1 MAIVAESFILDP
13 GYQGTLQQQLRQIV
27 VDGVLSGRFR
37 PGERLPSSRAL
48 ARHLGISRITVT
60 LAYTELVA
68 TDYLMAR
75 GRSGYFISEAAPR
88 PPSFERPA
96 ERAGRDG
103 GEPRVDWQR
112 ALGRRFSQSTAPVRP
127 ADWQRYPYPFIY
139 GQPDPELFDYQNW
152 RACALQALGQ
162 RDLEVLTSDAYE
174 RDDARL
180 VEYILRHIL
189 PRRGIW
195 ARPQEILLTLGG
207 QNALWLAAEVLL
219 NQRRMAVMENPCYP
233 GLRTILEQMR
243 CHSVFVDVDDD
254 GLPPERLP
262 RGTDVLFVTASHQ
275 CPTNATMPV
284 ARRRALLER
293 ATEQGFII
301 VEDDYEF
308 ELSPTRAPSPAL
320 KSLDETGA
328 VVYAGS
334 FSKSLFPGLRLG
346 YLVGDAAF
354 IEEARALRALVLR
367 HPPGH
372 LQRTAAYFL
381 SLGHYDAQVTRLSA
395 AYARR
400 REAMAGALA
409 AHGLD
414 THAPRFGA
422 SSAWLR
428 APAGTDIDALA
439 FRLRQRGVLIEP
451 GQGFFRRPE
460 EGRGTYR
467 LGFSSI
473 PTARIPPGIAL
484 LAEEMAV
491 EDAVPA

>member
-1 MAIVAESFILDP
+1 MAIAAESFLLDP
-13 GYQGTLQQQLRQIV
+13 EYQGTLQQQIRQIV

-60 LAYTELVA
+60 LAYADLVS
-68 TDYLMAR
+68 TDYLSAR
-75 GRSGYFISEAAPR
+75 GRSGYFISEAAPQ
-88 PPSFERPA
+88 PPTFERPA
-96 ERAGRDG
+96 ARPG
-103 GEPRVDWQR
+103 PRVDWQR
-112 ALGRRFSQSTAPVRP
+112 AIGRRVSQSTAPVRP

-139 GQPDPELFDYQNW
+139 GQPDPKLFDHQNW

-195 ARPQEILLTLGG
+195 ARPEEILLTLGG

-219 NQRRMAVMENPCYP
+219 NQRRTAVLENPCYP
-233 GLRTILEQMR
+233 ALRTIVDQMR
-243 CHSVFVDVDDD
+243 CHTSFVDVDREGLNPDD
-254 GLPPERLP
+254 VPAGA
-262 RGTDVLFVTASHQ
+262 DVLFVTASHQ
-275 CPTNATMPV
+275 CPTNVTMPV

-293 ATEQGFII
+293 AAEDGFII

-308 ELSPTRAPSPAL
+308 ELSPMRAPSPAL
-320 KSLDETGA
+320 KSLDEAGA

-346 YLVGDAAF
+346 YLVADAAF
-354 IEEARALRALVLR
+354 IEEARALRALILR

-381 SLGHYDAQVTRLSA
+381 SLGHYDAQMARLGT

-400 REAMAGALA
+400 REVMATALSE
-409 AHGLD
+409 HGLD
-414 THAPRFGA
+414 SHRPQFGA

-428 APAGTDIDALA
+428 APKGTDIVAA
-439 FRLRQRGVLIEP
+439 ATRLRQRGVLIEP
-451 GQGFFRRPE
+451 GHGFFRDSA
-460 EGRGTYR
+460 EGEDTYR

-473 PTARIPPGIAL
+473 PTARIPEGIAL
-484 LAEEMAV
+484 LAEEVA
-491 EDAVPA
+491 AAASVPA

>member
-1 MAIVAESFILDP
+1 MAIAAESFILDP
-13 GYQGTLQQQLRQIV
+13 GYQGTLQQQIRQIV

-60 LAYTELVA
+60 LAYADLVS
-68 TDYLMAR
+68 TDYLTAR

-88 PPSFERPA
+88 PPSFERPTA
-96 ERAGRDG
+96 RPG
-103 GEPRVDWQR
+103 PRVDWQR

-139 GQPDPELFDYQNW
+139 GQPDAKLFDHQNW
-152 RACALQALGQ
+152 RSCALQALGQ

-195 ARPQEILLTLGG
+195 ARPEEILLTLGG

-219 NQRRMAVMENPCYP
+219 NQRRTAVMENPCYP
-233 GLRTILEQMR
+233 ALRTIIDQMR
-243 CHSVFVDVDDD
+243 CHHVFLDVDGEGLNPDD
-254 GLPPERLP
+254 LPAE
-262 RGTDVLFVTASHQ
+262 TDVLFVTASHQ
-275 CPTNATMPV
+275 CPTNVTMPV
-284 ARRRALLER
+284 ARRRALLEK
-293 ATEQGFII
+293 AAQQGFII

-320 KSLDETGA
+320 KSLDEAGA

-346 YLVGDAAF
+346 YLVADAAF
-354 IEEARALRALVLR
+354 IEEARALRTLVLR

-381 SLGHYDAQVTRLSA
+381 SLGHYDAQIARLGA

-400 REAMAGALA
+400 REAMATALA
-409 AHGLD
+409 TYGLD
-414 THAPRFGA
+414 AHMPRYGA

-428 APAGTDIDALA
+428 APAGTDIEAVA
-439 FRLRQRGVLIEP
+439 ARLRPRGVLIEP
-451 GQGFFRRPE
+451 GHGFFRDAS
-460 EGRGTYR
+460 EGQGTYR

-473 PTARIPPGIAL
+473 PTARIPEGIAI
-484 LAEEMAV
+484 LAEEVSATA
-491 EDAVPA
+491 AVPA